1 VNKTLRVLIVDDLAS
16 NRHGLVALLE
26 FEPDIEAILEAA
38 NGREA
43 VQLVADEQPDVV
55 LMDVRMP
62 VMDGVEATRQIKAR
76 WPQVKIVVL
85 TMYPSNK
92 AEALAAG
99 ADRFLLKGFTGQSLT
114 EIIRS
119 LASSSEPG
127 IA

>member
-1 VNKTLRVLIVDDLAS
+1 MNKTLRVLIVDDLES
-16 NRHGLVALLE
+16 NRQGLVALLE

-62 VMDGVEATRQIKAR
+62 VMDGVEATRQIKVR
-76 WPQVKIVVL
+76 WPQVKVVVL

-99 ADRFLLKGFTGQSLT
+99 ADRFLLKGSTGQSLP

-119 LASSSEPG
+119 LISSSEPG

>member
-16 NRHGLVALLE
+16 NRQGLVALLE

-76 WPQVKIVVL
+76 WPQVKVVVL

-99 ADRFLLKGFTGQSLT
+99 ADRFLLKGSTGQSLP

-119 LASSSEPG
+119 LISSSEPG

>member
-76 WPQVKIVVL
+76 WPQVKVVVL

-99 ADRFLLKGFTGQSLT
+99 ADRFLLKGSTGQSLP

-119 LASSSEPG
+119 LISSSEPG

>member
-1 VNKTLRVLIVDDLAS
+1 VNKTLRVLIVDDLES
-16 NRHGLVALLE
+16 NRQGLVALLE

-76 WPQVKIVVL
+76 WPQVKVVVL

-99 ADRFLLKGFTGQSLT
+99 ADRFLLKGSTGQSLP

-119 LASSSEPG
+119 LISSSEPG

>member
-1 VNKTLRVLIVDDLAS
+1 MRVLIVDDLES
-16 NRHGLVALLE
+16 NRQGLVALLE

-76 WPQVKIVVL
+76 WPQVKVVVL

-99 ADRFLLKGFTGQSLT
+99 ADRFLLKGSTGQSLP

-119 LASSSEPG
+119 LISSSEPG

>member
-1 VNKTLRVLIVDDLAS
+1 MNKTLRVLIVDDLAS

-43 VQLVADEQPDVV
+43 VQLVADQQPDVV

-76 WPQVKIVVL
+76 WPQVKVVVL

-99 ADRFLLKGFTGQSLT
+99 ADRFRLKGSTGQSLP

-119 LASSSEPG
+119 LISSSEPG

>member
-1 VNKTLRVLIVDDLAS
+1 VNKTLRVLIVDDLES

-99 ADRFLLKGFTGQSLT
+99 ADRFLLKGSTGQSLP

-119 LASSSEPG
+119 LISSSEPG

>member
-1 VNKTLRVLIVDDLAS
+1 VNKTLRVLIVDDLES
-16 NRHGLVALLE
+16 NRQGLVALLE

-62 VMDGVEATRQIKAR
+62 VMDGVEATRQIKVR
-76 WPQVKIVVL
+76 WPQVKVVVL

-99 ADRFLLKGFTGQSLT
+99 ADRFLLKGSTGQSLP

-119 LASSSEPG
+119 LISSSEPG